1 MKSAFNKE
9 HKRKKAKLQNVFFF
23 FFNQY
28 GYPATLQTYY
38 SVDHCISVFGEFIS
52 VNIGRTL
59 F

>member
-9 HKRKKAKLQNVFFF
+9 HKRKKAKLQIF

-38 SVDHCISVFGEFIS
+38 NVDHCISVFGEFIS